1 LDDYFNDEIEHYLS
15 RFRKKILIS
24 SPEDDKFSEP
34 WDVAVLSEHSF
45 DKTTSIESLKK
56 EFSFCRLFF
65 VPSSFYSPRIHRD
78 DVIVFSD
85 KNTLVNN
92 LVSVLSI
99 LVQNDDYKK
108 QFNTFSVYREP
119 VFAGDVIK
127 AFLRRFKMLRSS
139 PVGLLFVS
147 ERGSEPFHYA
157 RFLYP
162 ECEIEEID
170 CRLLKKESLRIFLE
184 GDHIKGG
191 FLMYPHQMLFIS
203 HIDILEKD
211 DLIYLYSFINLHAD
225 FPVIASCAKENRERV
240 KSVFDL
246 YETVEIPPIRTR
258 KEDIPFILSSLIS
271 QISQEHNLKLSFP
284 TKKTIELCKN
294 YSWPANYS
302 ELRDFTQL
310 YCLNGPLKALEGFL
324 NGVEYIEEEEQ
335 LPDLNVFQSQ
345 LKMTTEEILVK
356 KVMELTQNNRKKAAS
371 LLGISYKSLSKK
383 LKLYSNSDEE

>member
-1 LDDYFNDEIEHYLS
+1 
-15 RFRKKILIS
+15 
-24 SPEDDKFSEP
+24 
-34 WDVAVLSEHSF
+34 
-45 DKTTSIESLKK
+45 
-56 EFSFCRLFF
+56 
-65 VPSSFYSPRIHRD
+65 
-78 DVIVFSD
+78 
-85 KNTLVNN
+85 
-92 LVSVLSI
+92 
-99 LVQNDDYKK
+99 
-108 QFNTFSVYREP
+108 
-119 VFAGDVIK
+119 
-127 AFLRRFKMLRSS
+127 
-139 PVGLLFVS
+139 
-147 ERGSEPFHYA
+147 
-157 RFLYP
+157 
-162 ECEIEEID
+162 
-170 CRLLKKESLRIFLE
+170 
-184 GDHIKGG
+184 
-191 FLMYPHQMLFIS
+191 MYPHQMLFIS